1 MKRTVVEYH
10 YNVTMVN
17 GEEFNIVAMK
27 SIGVR
32 KINKMCKDKGSE
44 YKSVV
49 CTTESH
55 TYELSDEKFIELAT
69 RLD

>member
-1 MKRTVVEYH
+1 MKRMVAEHNYR
-10 YNVTMVN
+10 VTMAN
-17 GEEFNIVAMK
+17 GEEFNIVSLK
-27 SIGVR
+27 PISVR
-32 KINKMCKDKGSE
+32 KLNKICKDKGSE
-44 YKSVV
+44 YKEDV